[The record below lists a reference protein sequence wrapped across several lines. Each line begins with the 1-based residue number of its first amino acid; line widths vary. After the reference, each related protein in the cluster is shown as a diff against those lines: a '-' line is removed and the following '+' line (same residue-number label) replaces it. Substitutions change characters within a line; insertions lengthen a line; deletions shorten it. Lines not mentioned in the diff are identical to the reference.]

1 MAIPRLSYDISN
13 RTVVRTVQDL
23 VGGSLLRVVRVLKAH
38 VRSSSSSSSSLT
50 PRRRVLFIFPY
61 CFLFE
66 TPKNKVYYIS
76 VCLSQRV
83 NGTVTYQYEEEVS
96 LLSIWNFR
104 FSFSL
109 SQEKKKRN
117 HRRTSSLVVSFSS
130 MLPPPPLPFS
140 LFSFFCCC
148 VCLSSFFL
156 MI

>member
-38 VRSSSSSSSSLT
+38 VRSSSSSSST

-104 FSFSL
+104 FSFFL
-109 SQEKKKRN
+109 SQEKKREIIGE
-117 HRRTSSLVVSFSS
+117 HLQLLSLSPPCCLPRRS
-130 MLPPPPLPFS
+130 PFLYFPFFVAVCVY
-140 LFSFFCCC
+140 LFSF
-148 VCLSSFFL
+148 
-156 MI
+156 